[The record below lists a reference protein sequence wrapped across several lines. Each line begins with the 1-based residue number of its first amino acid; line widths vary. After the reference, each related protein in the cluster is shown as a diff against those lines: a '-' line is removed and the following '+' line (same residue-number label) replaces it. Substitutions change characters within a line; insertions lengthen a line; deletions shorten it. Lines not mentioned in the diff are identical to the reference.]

1 MMAVYQTLEE
11 HAPAMSPRQV
21 ILALNSQVLERTMD
35 ARVESDDLYTQLSS
49 EAPKWRSI
57 A

>member
-1 MMAVYQTLEE
+1 MAAYQTLEE

-21 ILALNSQVLERTMD
+21 ILVLNSQVLERTMD
-35 ARVESDDLYTQLSS
+35 ARVESDDLYTQLLS